1 MSAIKFPNQLSVQC
15 SKVLLKHGEMW
26 QSATPLGCEIF
37 PTLVLCLVAL
47 FGESGEP
54 FKKWG
59 LIGRSPMQ
67 AFGGCTRPWLMAQC
81 ASWFCHTFL
90 LPTCHNELKPS
101 ETVTPNKSFL
111 LSGLSDLWSQQC
123 GKKQPQWC

>member
-37 PTLVLCLVAL
+37 PTLALCLVAL

-54 FKKWG
+54 FKKWVSLVDHRCRLSEG
-59 LIGRSPMQ
+59 VPDPGSWLSVLPGFATHFCSP
-67 AFGGCTRPWLMAQC
+67 C
-81 ASWFCHTFL
+81 ATM
-90 LPTCHNELKPS
+90 N
-101 ETVTPNKSFL
+101 
-111 LSGLSDLWSQQC
+111 
-123 GKKQPQWC
+123 